1 MTDVWTTAGVIV
13 GVGLAGLTGWSWL
26 DLAVAILVALNI
38 LREGWRLVSRSFR
51 GLMDE

>member
-1 MTDVWTTAGVIV
+1 
-13 GVGLAGLTGWSWL
+13 
-26 DLAVAILVALNI
+26 VAILVALNI